1 MGLKEH
7 RSGEMSRDRT
17 VRFGTALGTRTSH
30 RHSVSR
36 TPDRES
42 ISCRPAVR
50 WARPLDWRTR
60 ASPRAGGPLQRMNE
74 LQLFKT
80 DSAGRPAG
88 SRTIPASPYAPLY
101 GRFSQSLGTN

>member
-1 MGLKEH
+1 
-7 RSGEMSRDRT
+7 
-17 VRFGTALGTRTSH
+17 
-30 RHSVSR
+30 
-36 TPDRES
+36 
-42 ISCRPAVR
+42 
-50 WARPLDWRTR
+50 
-60 ASPRAGGPLQRMNE
+60 MNE